1 MPFDFAT
8 AFAAKPV
15 ILAPMEELSCA
26 TFRRI
31 CRARGADICVTE
43 FALAESLLERDATAL
58 RKIALTPDDT
68 PTAIQIYGANPARL
82 AEAASVAEAQQPAFI
97 DINCGCWVPKVA
109 RGGAG
114 AGWLRDPDAMVAMA
128 AMVVRSVSLPVTVK
142 TRIGWGDEAELPI
155 LTLAQKLEAV
165 GVRAITL
172 HCRTARMG
180 HTGAADWSWA
190 RRVREVVKIPVIVNG
205 DVRTANDC
213 QRALESTGCAGVMI
227 GRRALEHP
235 FVFREARARLD
246 HAPKPPAPSA
256 AERVA
261 LCREHL
267 LLLEAAEGRRAPRAM
282 AQWFPRYL
290 GRLPGAAEWLRELRS
305 CADVAAVLET
315 LESLE
320 RDAEASTATAMLPE
334 CRRER
339 MSDGAY

>member
-1 MPFDFAT
+1 MTFDFDAT
-8 AFAAKPV
+8 FAAKPV

-26 TFRRI
+26 IFRRI

-43 FALAESLLERDATAL
+43 FALAEKLLERDATAV
-58 RKIALTPDDT
+58 RKITLGSDDA
-68 PTAIQIYGANPARL
+68 PTAIQIYGADPARL
-82 AEAASVAEAQQPAFI
+82 AEAAEIAAAQKPAFI

-114 AGWLRDPDAMVAMA
+114 AGWLRDPEAMVAMA
-128 AMVVRSVSLPVTVK
+128 RMVVRSVSLPVTVK

-155 LTLAQKLEAV
+155 TTLAQKLEAA

-180 HTGAADWSWA
+180 HTGQADWSWA
-190 RRVREVVKIPVIVNG
+190 GRVRERVTIPVIVNG

-246 HAPKPPAPSA
+246 HAPKPEAPSL
-256 AERVA
+256 AERIA

-267 LLLEAAEGRRAPRAM
+267 GLLQTEHPPARALRAM
-282 AQWFPRYL
+282 GQWFPRYL
-290 GRLPGAAEWLRELRS
+290 GRLPGAAEWLRELRE
-305 CADVAAVLET
+305 CPDVAAVLET
-315 LESLE
+315 LDSIEREQASPEQRQESW
-320 RDAEASTATAMLPE
+320 A
-334 CRRER
+334 
-339 MSDGAY
+339 

>member
-1 MPFDFAT
+1 VRFDFDA
-8 AFAAKPV
+8 AFAGKPV

-26 TFRRI
+26 IFRRI

-43 FALAESLLERDATAL
+43 FALADALLEHDATAL

-68 PTAIQIYGANPARL
+68 RTAIQIYGANPAAL
-82 AEAASVAEAQQPAFI
+82 AQAAQIAAAQEPAFI

-114 AGWLRDPDAMVAMA
+114 AGWLRDPKAMVAMA
-128 AMVVRSVSLPVTVK
+128 ELVVRSVSLPVTVK

-155 LTLAQKLEAV
+155 LSLAQQLEQV

-180 HTGAADWSWA
+180 HTGSADWSWA
-190 RRVREVVKIPVIVNG
+190 RKVREVVSIPVIVNG

-246 HAPKPPAPSA
+246 HAPKPAAPSL
-256 AERVA
+256 AERVL

-267 LLLEAAEGRRAPRAM
+267 LLLQAAHGPVRGLRAM
-282 AQWFPRYL
+282 GQWFPRYL
-290 GRLPGAAEWLRELRS
+290 GRLPESVAWLRELRS
-305 CADVAAVLET
+305 CSDIAAVLET
-315 LESLE
+315 LDCLA
-320 RDAEASTATAMLPE
+320 DEA
-334 CRRER
+334 C
-339 MSDGAY
+339 GAVAAD